1 MALHCLQEGLE
12 IALCRRNS
20 KLRTPNTQTGNSVI
34 SLGLSQDSF

>member
-12 IALCRRNS
+12 IALRRRNS
-20 KLRTPNTQTGNSVI
+20 KLRAPHTQTSNSVI